1 MEAPPDAYHLNVFGF
16 ELGWIAFT
24 WPFFQAVIE
33 IILIDLVL
41 AGDNAVVIALAVRNL
56 PGKQR
61 KWGIILGAGAAV
73 VLRVICT
80 AVVSQML
87 KIPLLKF
94 AGGIAIFWIAVKLL
108 TQGHEEEHVD
118 SASKL
123 TEAIKLIVIA
133 DFVMSLDNMLAVGGA
148 SKGNL
153 FLLMFGL
160 IVSIPFV
167 VGTSALLSM
176 LMDKY
181 PIIVWIGAGGS
192 RQGFGRVDHHGPVG
206 GRHHEGRRVASGAHL
221 ERPFRRPADSPLVHL
236 GREYRLHHR
245 RSGHRQNDPGQE
257 SGPIRPGDECGPGGA
272 GKQGKALNHKAT
284 FLPDPG
290 AKGNF
295 PRGKFP
301 FRPYF
306 LFPAYFHIISVCIP
320 TMPLGGH

>member
-1 MEAPPDAYHLNVFGF
+1 MFDVSWLNMLGFDSFLPQLLSAAGHGIMEAPPDAYHLKMFGF

-87 KIPLLKF
+87 RIPLLKF
-94 AGGIAIFWIAVKLL
+94 AGGLAIFWIAVKLL

-153 FLLMFGL
+153 FLLIFGL

-181 PIIVWIGAGGS
+181 PIIVWIGAAVLGKVSGELITT
-192 RQGFGRVDHHGPVG
+192 DPWVG
-206 GRHHEGRRVASGAHL
+206 GAVKEGVWH
-221 ERPFRRPADSPLVHL
+221 
-236 GREYRLHHR
+236 
-245 RSGHRQNDPGQE
+245 PGLISNALFGGQPTPHWFIWTVNIIFVIAVLAIGKMIRDKRAAQSAQVTTAVLAEQE
-257 SGPIRPGDECGPGGA
+257 SKTKE
-272 GKQGKALNHKAT
+272 
-284 FLPDPG
+284 
-290 AKGNF
+290 
-295 PRGKFP
+295 
-301 FRPYF
+301 
-306 LFPAYFHIISVCIP
+306 
-320 TMPLGGH
+320 

>member
-1 MEAPPDAYHLNVFGF
+1 MFDVSWLNMLGFDSFLPQLLAAGGHGVMEAPPDAWHLNLFGF

-24 WPFFQAVIE
+24 GAFFQAVLE

-56 PGKQR
+56 PPKQR

-73 VLRVICT
+73 VLRIICT
-80 AVVSQML
+80 MVVSLML
-87 KIPLLKF
+87 RIPLLKF

-153 FLLMFGL
+153 FLLLFGL

-167 VGTSALLSM
+167 VGTSSLLSM

-181 PIIVWIGAGGS
+181 PIIVWIGAGVLGKVS
-192 RQGFGRVDHHGPVG
+192 GELITTDPWVG
-206 GRHHEGRRVASGAHL
+206 GTMKEGVWH
-221 ERPFRRPADSPLVHL
+221 
-236 GREYRLHHR
+236 
-245 RSGHRQNDPGQE
+245 PGLISNALFGGQPTPHWFIWAVNIVFIIAVLAIGKMIRDKRAAKSAQVTTAVLAEQE
-257 SGPIRPGDECGPGGA
+257 SKTKE
-272 GKQGKALNHKAT
+272 
-284 FLPDPG
+284 
-290 AKGNF
+290 
-295 PRGKFP
+295 
-301 FRPYF
+301 
-306 LFPAYFHIISVCIP
+306 
-320 TMPLGGH
+320 